1 MVLLFEFASV
11 GFWLMVFV
19 ISIIM
24 IVFLENSNSPGSWC
38 TFTVLATF
46 AALYW
51 LGSGATLKELWFHIE
66 HNILQ
71 TLIYFV
77 FYMLVGIVWSFVEW
91 RWYVMKKAEHYKK
104 VVNSYTTGTII
115 ANNYMPKVA
124 ENKGR
129 LFTWIFYW
137 PWSILWF
144 LSHKPIEAVY
154 KGILKVTTKVYNGI
168 TASAFKGLK

>member
-11 GFWLMVFV
+11 GFWLMIFV

-24 IVFLENSNSPGSWC
+24 IAFLENSKSPGSWC

-77 FYMLVGIVWSFVEW
+77 FYILVGIVWSFVEW
-91 RWYVMKKAEHYKK
+91 RWYVAEKADKFRRSGK
-104 VVNSYTTGTII
+104 TGDM
-115 ANNYMPKVA
+115 NVRLYMPTVG
-124 ENKGR
+124 ENKAR
-129 LFTWIFYW
+129 LSTWIFYW
-137 PWSILWF
+137 PWSVLWF
-144 LSHKPIEAVY
+144 VSHKPIETLY
-154 KGILKVTTKVYNGI
+154 KEILKVTTRVYNKI
-168 TASAFKGLK
+168 TESAFKEFKK